1 MEVLKDVPAI
11 GFTHF
16 RNEDVVRHPLVQTIV
31 CAYDA
36 FERRSKEQG

>member
-1 MEVLKDVPAI
+1 VPEV

-31 CAYDA
+31 RAYEAHEHKSKDA
-36 FERRSKEQG
+36 Q